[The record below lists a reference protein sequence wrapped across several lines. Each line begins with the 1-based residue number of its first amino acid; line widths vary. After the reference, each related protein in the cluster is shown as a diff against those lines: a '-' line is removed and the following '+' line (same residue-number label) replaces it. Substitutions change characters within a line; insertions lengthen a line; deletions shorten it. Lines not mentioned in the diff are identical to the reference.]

1 MDPAVGLVDR
11 LTGLPPGW
19 LYLAAGALL
28 AAEVGVLAGILVP
41 AAGTMLAIGLLARS
55 GYLDLVT
62 ALVVCTVAAFA
73 GDQLGYLHG
82 RLAGARVRAGR
93 LARWI
98 GVERWRRAEAL
109 VLDRGGPA
117 ILLGR
122 WRAFGRTLVARVAGA
137 AGVPYRRF
145 VLFNAVGVA
154 VWVPG
159 TVLLG
164 YGVGIS
170 YAGLTAVVGPVA
182 GLVLVAAAVVA
193 AGGWL
198 HRRLRAGP
206 SGYPAGRSRPAG
218 GARPAAPGRGG
229 RQPRRGASRSGP
241 AVRALPRR
249 LRSARFSPLRQPP
262 RPTGPA
268 GRRRAPGGRETPGR
282 SAAGDG
288 E

>member
-41 AAGTMLAIGLLARS
+41 AAGTMLAIGLLARN

-73 GDQLGYLHG
+73 GDQLGYLQG
-82 RLAGARVRAGR
+82 RLAGTRLQAGR

-98 GVERWRRAEAL
+98 GVERWRRAEAM
-109 VLDRGGPA
+109 VVDRDGSA
-117 ILLGR
+117 ILRGR
-122 WRAFGRTLVARVAGA
+122 WLTFGRTLVARVAGA

-145 VLFNAVGVA
+145 VLFDAIGVA

-164 YGVGIS
+164 YGIGVS
-170 YAGLTAVVGPVA
+170 YTGLTAVVGPVA
-182 GLVLVAAAVVA
+182 GLVLVAAAVVL

-206 SGYPAGRSRPAG
+206 SGYAAGPSRPAG
-218 GARPAAPGRGG
+218 TGRPAAPDRGG
-229 RQPRRGASRSGP
+229 RQPRRGGSRSGP
-241 AVRALPRR
+241 AVRALPQR

-268 GRRRAPGGRETPGR
+268 GRRRVPGGREAPGR
-282 SAAGDG
+282 SDAGDG
-288 E
+288 D